1 MPFEGL
7 RGAGVSVP
15 HPAEDQSGSRMLP
28 ASHFWFGEVALAGSA
43 RDRRWPRA
51 DRCCREHS
59 AHKTR
64 PVGWAAGEPAPQML
78 LSET

>member
-7 RGAGVSVP
+7 RGAGVPVP
-15 HPAEDQSGSRMLP
+15 HPAEGQSSSRMLL
-28 ASHFWFGEVALAGSA
+28 ASHFWFGEAAQAGSA
-43 RDRRWPRA
+43 RDCRWPRA

-59 AHKTR
+59 VHKTR
-64 PVGWAAGEPAPQML
+64 PVGRAAGEPAPQML